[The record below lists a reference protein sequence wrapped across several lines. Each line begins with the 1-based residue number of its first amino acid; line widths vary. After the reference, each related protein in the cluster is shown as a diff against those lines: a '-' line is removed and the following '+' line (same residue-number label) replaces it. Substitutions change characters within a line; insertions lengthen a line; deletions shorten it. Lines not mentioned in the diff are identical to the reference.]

1 MPAARPRCRT
11 PERPW
16 GSRAGDRQNYAPPSQ
31 AACDRLPARRGG
43 SSRAATYGRPRCGR
57 DSSWR
62 GTYVVSPAMATGNR
76 WSAAG
81 DSTAGDSTAGDSTAG
96 EGRLVVAG
104 LAVLVDEV
112 GALVVLLFAVV
123 VRLLRALLVFVIVV
137 VAVAQIGRASGRER
151 VCQYV

>member
-1 MPAARPRCRT
+1 
-11 PERPW
+11 
-16 GSRAGDRQNYAPPSQ
+16 
-31 AACDRLPARRGG
+31 
-43 SSRAATYGRPRCGR
+43 
-57 DSSWR
+57 
-62 GTYVVSPAMATGNR
+62 MATGNR

-123 VRLLRALLVFVIVV
+123 VRILRDLLVVVIVV
-137 VAVAQIGRASGRER
+137 VTVAPGRFVVIRAPAAAGRHQPQHH
-151 VCQYV
+151 VATQQMQPGT

>member
-1 MPAARPRCRT
+1 MRISD
-11 PERPW
+11 W
-16 GSRAGDRQNYAPPSQ
+16 
-31 AACDRLPARRGG
+31 
-43 SSRAATYGRPRCGR
+43 SSDVC
-57 DSSWR
+57 SSDL
-62 GTYVVSPAMATGNR
+62 YVVSPAMATGNR

-123 VRLLRALLVFVIVV
+123 VRLLRDLLVVVID
-137 VAVAQIGRASGRER
+137 RKSTRLNSSH
-151 VCQYV
+151 